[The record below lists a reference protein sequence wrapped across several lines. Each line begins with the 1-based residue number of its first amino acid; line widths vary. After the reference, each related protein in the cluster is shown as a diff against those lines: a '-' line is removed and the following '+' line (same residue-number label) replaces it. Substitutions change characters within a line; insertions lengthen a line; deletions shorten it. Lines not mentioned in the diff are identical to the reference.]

1 MKHTYLMDLKGIKE
15 SLETL
20 WQRYQHILENPN
32 WEDLNEARAILY
44 LTGQVYCEQIAVG
57 AIERRLSHLQKPLQL
72 NEFLLL
78 IDSESDKLEEFRSD
92 PKFKELEDFY
102 RIIKEYKNMHVGGK
116 FYKDEEKFV
125 EIYNQHAPSESHK
138 TSYKGFIDKK

>member
-1 MKHTYLMDLKGIKE
+1 MDLKGIKE